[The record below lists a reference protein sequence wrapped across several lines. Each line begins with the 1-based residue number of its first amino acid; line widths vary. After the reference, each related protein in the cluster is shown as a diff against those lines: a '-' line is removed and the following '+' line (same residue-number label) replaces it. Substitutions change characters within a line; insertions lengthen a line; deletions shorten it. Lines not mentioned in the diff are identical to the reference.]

1 MTEPDKVAQL
11 RELIEMDPDDA
22 VLHYGLGCEHLR
34 RGEFEAA
41 IEPLLRALELQPDYS
56 AAHRELGKSL
66 EKLNRREEA
75 VAAYRRGHEVAK
87 RRGDLQTA
95 REIEVFLKRLETS

>member
-34 RGEFEAA
+34 RGEFAAGAEA
-41 IEPLLRALELQPDYS
+41 LQRALELNPDYS
-56 AAHRELGKSL
+56 AAHRELGKAL

-75 VAAYRRGHEVAK
+75 VAAYSRGYEVAK